1 VHPVIVEM
9 TRYVSS
15 ITKGILGLLL
25 LLLLDALSF
34 PSSHFTLNLYNTPVS
49 TPSPSHKL
57 PTYTMS
63 ESSAPQA
70 PAPLGQNRGIKFSFK
85 TGNARYQCV
94 LQDRS
99 Q

>member
-1 VHPVIVEM
+1 
-9 TRYVSS
+9 
-15 ITKGILGLLL
+15 
-25 LLLLDALSF
+25 
-34 PSSHFTLNLYNTPVS
+34 
-49 TPSPSHKL
+49 
-57 PTYTMS
+57 MS

-99 Q
+99 QYERTKATRQNSSDSVSSTDSTKTEKSSH